1 VPYTLSPFYTYLQ
14 LDLHEYRGGPKRFLL
29 KRRRNAETGV
39 KIVDELP
46 RRMFDEFP
54 SAIREAIGLMIDG
67 GMLIDRCCCLRS
79 GISVVRVEAADGYSV
94 GTLIAYEVQTAI
106 DTFH

>member
-1 VPYTLSPFYTYLQ
+1 LIFGTPLTKGLLYASHLQ
-14 LDLHEYRGGPKRFLL
+14 GVDLL
-29 KRRRNAETGV
+29 KRNAETGA

-46 RRMFDEFP
+46 RRMFEEFP

-67 GMLIDRCCCLRS
+67 GMLIDRCYCLRS

-94 GTLIAYEVQTAI
+94 GTLIAYELQTAI
-106 DTFH
+106 DTFR